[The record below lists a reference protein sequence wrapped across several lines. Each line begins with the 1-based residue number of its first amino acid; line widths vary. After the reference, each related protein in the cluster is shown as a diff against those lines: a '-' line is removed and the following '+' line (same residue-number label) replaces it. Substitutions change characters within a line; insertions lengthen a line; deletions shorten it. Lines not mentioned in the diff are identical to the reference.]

1 MYLKYDREALILV
14 AKSPFSQQPPKK
26 WSNEWEKVKA
36 ENPSLFYQVVS
47 GKSNQLHRITN
58 ENRPLFYSFVL
69 PSEEEDTSLN
79 GNSFAT
85 AESSN
90 PRFRSIGGRKYDN
103 NNNSNLYKNPIYTK
117 AKTWDESTEKWVEV
131 NVSEK
136 S

>member
-1 MYLKYDREALILV
+1 MWLLKRHL
-14 AKSPFSQQPPKK
+14 
-26 WSNEWEKVKA
+26 
-36 ENPSLFYQVVS
+36 
-47 GKSNQLHRITN
+47 N

-136 S
+136 SWWATLARAFPIANIKLVLFTIMLFG